1 MLTVEEAM
9 CVGAGIYGNS
19 VLPALFCCEPKTALK
34 NNVYLERKKEKAM
47 FWLLE
52 IKRFD
57 TVPANNECKYVY
69 CLLFLDSQ
77 QNYSYFYHRIQE
89 KLFFKFLIML

>member
-1 MLTVEEAM
+1 M

-47 FWLLE
+47 F
-52 IKRFD
+52 
-57 TVPANNECKYVY
+57 
-69 CLLFLDSQ
+69 
-77 QNYSYFYHRIQE
+77 
-89 KLFFKFLIML
+89 